1 MNNRIKKYR
10 ELAGISQREA
20 ARLIGVP
27 VSTYREWEYGRQIR
41 DYKSYIK
48 IARAFNISLDMLF
61 GLKGI
66 DASLD
71 KDFEQLDKLVKSIRS
86 KVLKI

>member
-1 MNNRIKKYR
+1 MNKRIKKYR

-20 ARLIGVP
+20 ACLIGVP

-48 IARAFNISLDMLF
+48 IAKAFNISLDTLF

-66 DASLD
+66 DSSLEG
-71 KDFEQLDKLVKSIRS
+71 DFDQIDKLLRSIRS
-86 KVLKI
+86 KISKI